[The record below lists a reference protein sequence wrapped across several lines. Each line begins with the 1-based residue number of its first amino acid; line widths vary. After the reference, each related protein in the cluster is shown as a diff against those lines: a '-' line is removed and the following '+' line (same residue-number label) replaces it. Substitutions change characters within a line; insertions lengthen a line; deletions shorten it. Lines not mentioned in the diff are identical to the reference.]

1 MQTEEST
8 MDETA
13 VHRSGGAT
21 RRRVLGGISLG
32 MVYGLAGCVGYTE
45 RDRQTATEEFSVAGE
60 RVDRIVVHGDDGETT
75 VRGWDG
81 TDVRVEATKYAVG
94 ETDLSSVR
102 VSRSVTGGRLSIG
115 VEVPQGFSFGPSGGG
130 LETLDVRVPR
140 DVRVER
146 VGIDD
151 GTARVTDVVGD
162 LALSVDDGTV
172 EADGV
177 DGAVDVSADDGEV
190 TVGAVANVGGEIGD
204 GRLRMSEGA
213 IIGDLTTDDGD
224 FDLAIQGL
232 DGEVTI
238 QCDDGTVEAALAPT
252 LDATVEI
259 HSDDGSVRIEEGVL
273 DSIETTEGTT
283 RGTVGDGSG
292 QLTIRIDDGD
302 VRLSPLST
310 AE

>member
-1 MQTEEST
+1 MQAEENTLDGTSVPLSIGT
-8 MDETA
+8 
-13 VHRSGGAT
+13 T
-21 RRRVLGGISLG
+21 RRRVLGGIGLG
-32 MVYGLAGCVGYTE
+32 MVCGLVGCVGFTE
-45 RDRQTATEEFSVAGE
+45 RDRRTATEEFSVAGE
-60 RVDRIVVHGDDGETT
+60 QVDRVVVRGDDGETA
-75 VRGWDG
+75 VSGWDG

-102 VSRSVTGGRLSIG
+102 VARDVTGGRLSIG
-115 VEVPQGFSFGPSGGG
+115 VEVPGRFSLGPSGGG
-130 LETLDVRVPR
+130 LEALDVRVPR

-151 GTARVTDVVGD
+151 GTARVNDVAGD
-162 LALSVDDGTV
+162 LALSVDDGTA

-177 DGAVDVSADDGEV
+177 DGALNVSADDGEV
-190 TVGAVANVGGEIGD
+190 TVGTVVSVTGEIGD

-213 IIGDLTTDDGD
+213 IVGDLTADDGD

-238 QCDDGTVEAALAPT
+238 RCDDGAVDAALAPT
-252 LDATVEI
+252 LDVTVEV
-259 HSDDGSVRIEEGVL
+259 HSDNGSVRIEEGVL
-273 DSIETTEGTT
+273 DSVETAEGTT

-292 QLTIRIDDGD
+292 QLTIRIDDGN

-310 AE
+310 VE